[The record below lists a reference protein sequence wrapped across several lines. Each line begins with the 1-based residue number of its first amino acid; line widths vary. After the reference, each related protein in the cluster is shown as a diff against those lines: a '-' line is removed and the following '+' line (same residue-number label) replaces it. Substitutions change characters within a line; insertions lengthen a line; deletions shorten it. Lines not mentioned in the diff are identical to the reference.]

1 MSYLFLKSLV
11 RLTNLPNLLVLEYL
25 RAGWVRYLIN
35 SISIQVFHLLTVN
48 LTSDVFLEISST
60 FFQMYHHTAIY
71 KVIILFSK
79 FWFSYFLLCILSL
92 SLSPLPHAS
101 ILWVA
106 LAIRYQFHY
115 FHYFFI
121 QLAFV
126 HHLGFCSI
134 FYIFLPLFL
143 LLLSTSFFQEYLL
156 YAVIC

>member
-79 FWFSYFLLCILSL
+79 FWFSSFLLCILSL
-92 SLSPLPHAS
+92 SLSLSLSLPTTTCFYFVSGLSNTLS
-101 ILWVA
+101 ISL
-106 LAIRYQFHY
+106 LSLLFHT
-115 FHYFFI
+115 
-121 QLAFV
+121 AC
-126 HHLGFCSI
+126 FCSSSCFFVLYFI
-134 FYIFLPLFL
+134 YFYPYFYC
-143 LLLSTSFFQEYLL
+143 FFP
-156 YAVIC
+156 